1 MLSATNLASSII
13 SAVNYS
19 LARRGLVRPGL
30 PMTLTFSV
38 TNRCQSRCKTC
49 LIWRF
54 YWERPELVR
63 DELSL
68 DEIENVFR
76 SMGRIVFFNVSGGEP
91 FLRDDL
97 PDIVALALKHL
108 RPNIV
113 HIPTNALTPE
123 RIERD
128 VLRMLEHVTKT
139 RPGVKLSVKP
149 SLDGLYEQHD
159 HIRGAPGNFAS
170 VIETIERLLPLSKR
184 HPDFVLEVGTVIS
197 RLNLSSIDEI
207 ASFVHSLGVQSYRN
221 ELAEVRTEF
230 ANRDADITPSAEE
243 YEQAAKLFKKRTIE
257 SLTGKRL
264 YTRMLESLRLVYY
277 DLAVRTLR
285 EQRQVIPCY
294 AGLSNAHLDPYGNVW
309 PCCTLAGDA
318 SFGNVRDFGC
328 DFIRVWR
335 SEQADAVRAS
345 IRRGE
350 CFCPLAN
357 QAYSNILLSPAYLLK
372 AAGSFLRHAAFPKS
386 KVESPI
392 DP

>member
-1 MLSATNLASSII
+1 MRLTTSHLGSLLRAI
-13 SAVNYS
+13 SFH
-19 LARRGLVRPGL
+19 LARRGVVRPTL
-30 PMTLTFSV
+30 PITLTFSV

-49 LIWRF
+49 LIWKF
-54 YWERPELVR
+54 YEERPELAP

-68 DEIENVFR
+68 HEVDRVFR
-76 SMGRIVFFNVSGGEP
+76 SMGKVAFFNVSGGEP

-97 PDIVALALKHL
+97 PDIVILAVNRL

-128 VLRMLEHVTKT
+128 VIKMLGHIDKT
-139 RPGVKLSVKP
+139 SPGVKLSVKP

-159 HIRGAPGNFAS
+159 EIRGVPGAFDK

-184 HPDFVLEVGTVIS
+184 YPNFIVEVGTVIS
-197 RLNLSSIDEI
+197 RLNSDSIDEI

-230 ANRDADITPSAEE
+230 ANRETNITPSAAE
-243 YEQAAKLFKKRTIE
+243 YQRATELFKRKTIE
-257 SLTGKRL
+257 SLKGKRL
-264 YTRMLESLRLVYY
+264 YTRILESLRLVYY
-277 DLAVRTLR
+277 DLAVRTLH

-294 AGLSNAHLDPYGNVW
+294 AGISNAHLDPYGAVW
-309 PCCTLAGDA
+309 PCCTMAGDA
-318 SFGNVRDFGC
+318 SFGNVRDADY
-328 DFIRVWR
+328 DFLKIWH
-335 SEQADAVRAS
+335 SEQANAVRAS

-357 QAYSNILLSPAYLLK
+357 QAYSNILLSPGWLLK
-372 AAGSFLRHAAFPKS
+372 TAATFARHAAFR
-386 KVESPI
+386 
-392 DP
+392 